1 MTIKKELSDLEA
13 KVTKGL
19 KIAHTKMIEFKKF
32 KKTPIVIS
40 QNGKVIEVTPE
51 EMALETE
58 KWNILF
64 FKTNRVPT
72 K

>member
-1 MTIKKELSDLEA
+1 M
-13 KVTKGL
+13 V
-19 KIAHTKMIEFKKF
+19 EFKKF

-58 KWNILF
+58 K
-64 FKTNRVPT
+64 
-72 K
+72 

>member
-1 MTIKKELSDLEA
+1 MTIKEELSDLET

-40 QNGKVIEVTPE
+40 SNGKVIEVTPE
-51 EMALETE
+51 EMELET
-58 KWNILF
+58 
-64 FKTNRVPT
+64 
-72 K
+72 